1 MKKCSEENCEN
12 GVWGKGKCLKHYP
25 RTPLQKSAIKKK
37 EKNKDDVINYLVKR
51 NEFFESIW
59 KKRKH
64 YCEECGKFLGHTAFS
79 YHFDHILEKSKYP
92 DLEFEERNI
101 QLLCLDHHSSK
112 TNGFI
117 SEKVKQRIEEVKE
130 MFDK

>member
-25 RTPLQKSAIKKK
+25 RTPLQKSIIKKK
-37 EKNKDDVINYLVKR
+37 EKNKDETINYLLKR

-64 YCEECGKFLGHTAFS
+64 YCEECGKFLGNTAFS
-79 YHFDHILEKSKYP
+79 YHFHHLMPKAKYK
-92 DLEFEERNI
+92 DLEFEEKNI
-101 QLLCLDHHSSK
+101 MILDLECHSK
-112 TNGFI
+112 IENGFI